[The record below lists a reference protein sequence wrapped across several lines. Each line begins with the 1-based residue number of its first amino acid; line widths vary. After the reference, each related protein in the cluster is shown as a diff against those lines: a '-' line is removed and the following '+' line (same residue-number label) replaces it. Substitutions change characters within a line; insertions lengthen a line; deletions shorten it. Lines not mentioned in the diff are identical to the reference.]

1 MLKIHVLAYDTN
13 DLPLDVESLP
23 MSDPLVSAV
32 ITTKNRSGMLPRAL
46 ASVRN
51 QSYPNIEIVVVDD
64 GSTDMTPQVI
74 EDFEYENGF
83 IHLRNEESKGACRAR
98 NQGIEASSGIFIAG
112 LDDDDEWHPNR
123 IEFLLKAYSDDFA
136 CITSD
141 VRLVYPKRT
150 VKWSKEKVITF
161 NDLLYSNRVG
171 NQVLVKKERLTAVGG
186 FDENL
191 EAAQDYDLWLR
202 LSEAY
207 GPIKNI
213 NKPLQSIYLDHEAEQ
228 ITNPKSQL
236 AGYLNFYKKHKSKM
250 NRTQKIYQLFHIRRA
265 QGKVNTLM
273 EIFGWVPPS
282 YWLKE
287 AKRYLAEGFLKA
299 GS

>member
-1 MLKIHVLAYDTN
+1 
-13 DLPLDVESLP
+13 
-23 MSDPLVSAV
+23 
-32 ITTKNRSGMLPRAL
+32 MLPRAL

-51 QSYPNIEIVVVDD
+51 QSYGNIEIVLVDD
-64 GSTDMTPQVI
+64 GSTDRTPDVI
-74 EDFEYENGF
+74 KEFEYGNEL
-83 IHLRNEESKGACRAR
+83 IHLRNENSKGACRAR

-112 LDDDDEWHPNR
+112 LDDDDEWHPDR
-123 IEFLLKAYSDDFA
+123 IALLMKAYSDEFA

-171 NQVLVKKERLTAVGG
+171 NQVLVRKERLVAVGG
-186 FDENL
+186 FDESL

-213 NKPLQSIYLDHEAEQ
+213 NTPLQSIHLDHDAEQ

-236 AGYLNFYKKHKSKM
+236 SGYLNFYKKHKSKM
-250 NRTQKIYQLFHIRRA
+250 NRTQRKYQLFHIRRA
-265 QGKVNTLM
+265 QGKVDTLT

-282 YWLKE
+282 YWVKE
-287 AKRYLAEGFLKA
+287 TKRYLAEGFLKA
-299 GS
+299 KSIQLL